1 MRITCEKCNA
11 VYSIAEKIIGSS
23 GRIVKCAKCSH
34 NWMALPLSESQKI
47 PQIPLPKKKN
57 LRKEPENYSLKLIS
71 ILLLIASITVISFLF
86 FSRDLIK
93 YKPLEAIYN
102 SFSVYD
108 NSGIKLK
115 DFTYKI
121 DYTDII
127 INGIL
132 INDSLEN
139 KKVPNIRYTLLDKNK
154 KIVFTSTV
162 SRDQYILK
170 PNTKLPVTYKINNVR
185 KPVKYLQ
192 IDIGN
197 KLELLLGS
205 Q

>member
-23 GRIVKCAKCSH
+23 GRVVKCAKCSH
-34 NWMALPLSESQKI
+34 NWMALPSSASPKI
-47 PQIPLPKKKN
+47 PQITLPKKKK
-57 LRKEPENYSLKLIS
+57 KEVKPESNSLKLIS
-71 ILLLIASITVISFLF
+71 ILLLITSIAVVSFLF
-86 FSRDLIK
+86 FSKDLIK
-93 YKPLEAIYN
+93 CKAFEAIYN
-102 SFSVYD
+102 SFSIYD
-108 NSGIKLK
+108 SSGIKLK

-127 INGIL
+127 INGTL

-154 KIVFTSTV
+154 KIIFTSTI
-162 SRDQYILK
+162 SRDQYILR
-170 PNTKLPVTYKINNVR
+170 PGTKLPINYKINNIR
-185 KPVKYLQ
+185 KPVKHLQ